1 MMSEAEIPAGVSP
14 EELAEAVRIL
24 KEDNGVKAIRGL
36 QTRLDEIE
44 TKRSERDARDDERWE
59 KLQAGGKTPET
70 PPESVGNPGSPPA
83 GGDGNTIVPP
93 PVKTEEPE
101 KEEKPGRK
109 RWWENGNYSS

>member
-1 MMSEAEIPAGVSP
+1 MTVPEIPAGVSP

-24 KEDNGVKAIRGL
+24 KEDNGVKAIREL

-59 KLQAGGKTPET
+59 KLQTGGKTPET
-70 PPESVGNPGSPPA
+70 PAEPIGNPGSPPA

-93 PVKTEEPE
+93 PVKTEEP
-101 KEEKPGRK
+101 KREEKTRK
-109 RWWENGNYSS
+109 RWYENGNYSA

>member
-1 MMSEAEIPAGVSP
+1 MTVPEIPVGVSP

-59 KLQAGGKTPET
+59 KLQAGGTTPET
-70 PPESVGNPGSPPA
+70 PAEPVGNPGGTPPV
-83 GGDGNTIVPP
+83 GDGTTIVPP
-93 PVKTEEPE
+93 PVKTEEPA
-101 KEEKPGRK
+101 EEKKTRK
-109 RWWENGNYSS
+109 RWYENGNYSA